1 MARFDLYRDPDGQ
14 GFLLDVQ
21 ADMMKHLNTR
31 IVIPLI
37 PADRA
42 PKPARGL
49 NPEFRIG
56 DIPVVMV
63 TQFLAAVP
71 VTALKD
77 QVATLE
83 QHHTTIVDAI
93 DLLMQ
98 GF

>member
-1 MARFDLYRDPDGQ
+1 MARFDLYRDPNGQ

-21 ADMMKHLNTR
+21 ANVMTHLNTR
-31 IVIPLI
+31 VVVPLM
-37 PADRA
+37 PLDRA
-42 PKPARGL
+42 PRPAKGL

-56 DIPVVMV
+56 DVPVVMV

-71 VTALKD
+71 TSVLKD
-77 QVATLE
+77 QVATLD

-93 DLLMQ
+93 DLLLQ